1 MRMDA
6 RKLFLAALAAFVLM
20 LGWRGAVELRPDPPD
35 PFASGTDRPQ
45 ITPHEPLGI
54 LDYIQGQLDPAHRTV
69 PVSPFRPTAEAMT
82 SNDVPVVALG
92 TNTPSF
98 TGWDPLTF
106 HPPSGLSTNEA
117 TEVVMEN
124 GKWVRRP
131 RYRTPRTPRLIYKG
145 LFTRSDGK
153 TVAHV
158 RDTVSRKTTFYSEG
172 DTLCGATILAVS
184 KERLQLRLP
193 DGSLHNVKLNRSVQV
208 AQPKPAA
215 TKTPAT
221 TVAPAYGPAKPPKN
235 PTTRRRHTTHR
246 RPVKPETPP
255 Q

>member
-1 MRMDA
+1 
-6 RKLFLAALAAFVLM
+6 
-20 LGWRGAVELRPDPPD
+20 
-35 PFASGTDRPQ
+35 
-45 ITPHEPLGI
+45 
-54 LDYIQGQLDPAHRTV
+54 
-69 PVSPFRPTAEAMT
+69 
-82 SNDVPVVALG
+82 
-92 TNTPSF
+92 
-98 TGWDPLTF
+98 
-106 HPPSGLSTNEA
+106 
-117 TEVVMEN
+117 MEN

-208 AQPKPAA
+208 AQPKPTA
-215 TKTPAT
+215 TTTPTA
-221 TVAPAYGPAKPPKN
+221 TVAPAYGPAKPPKK